1 MRARK
6 IKLIPIEEEPVQEE
20 VQMPGFAA
28 IAAAAAAVSMALGLF
43 CLIWRKIVK

>member
-1 MRARK
+1 MSAMK

-20 VQMPGFAA
+20 EQMPGFGA
-28 IAAAAAAVSMALGLF
+28 IAAAAAAVSLALGLF